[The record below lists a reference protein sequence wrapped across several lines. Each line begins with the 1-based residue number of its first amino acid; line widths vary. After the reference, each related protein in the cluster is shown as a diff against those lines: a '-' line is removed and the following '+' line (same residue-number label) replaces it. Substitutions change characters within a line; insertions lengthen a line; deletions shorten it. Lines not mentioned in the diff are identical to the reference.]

1 MSGGEVGREAGGPRA
16 RPGQLGIR
24 WAQVA
29 VGVVLSLRPRDCSAL
44 QRKRK
49 KTRSSGRAAPGAD
62 CAGGEGQGLRGSW
75 DCPWQGSLQGQ
86 KGPWS
91 QACPP
96 VPSSGQTSTFCSRG
110 TLPLSR
116 VWPRPPPCS
125 PPPLAVGA
133 DLLSTVL
140 PRAPATSRLTRH
152 RSPLNAR
159 KGSHRWLV
167 ALTEHSLCRLT
178 RGVSSSLLFSFAS
191 LFAPALCHSSR
202 GIRSR
207 QQNRTAARRLWL
219 ACVRGPAA
227 VPLLQHHLSRFSPAQ
242 MTNL

>member
-1 MSGGEVGREAGGPRA
+1 MCRRGGSGAQGKLGLPLAGVSPRA
-16 RPGQLGIR
+16 EGTLGTGLPSRALVWPDIHLL
-24 WAQVA
+24 QQ
-29 VGVVLSLRPRDCSAL
+29 RDPPTL
-44 QRKRK
+44 
-49 KTRSSGRAAPGAD
+49 
-62 CAGGEGQGLRGSW
+62 QGLA
-75 DCPWQGSLQGQ
+75 
-86 KGPWS
+86 K
-91 QACPP
+91 A
-96 VPSSGQTSTFCSRG
+96 
-110 TLPLSR
+110 
-116 VWPRPPPCS
+116 PPCS

-140 PRAPATSRLTRH
+140 PRAPAAPRLTRH

-191 LFAPALCHSSR
+191 VFAPALCHSSR